1 MRNRKQK
8 ITSRDR
14 MILSLL
20 GEYGCISAG
29 RLKSHFWK
37 TKPKSDTHYRRIGI
51 LKKHRLIENVRGD
64 GGITIG
70 YRLTKKG
77 KRFLLLGASLAAQ
90 SVLRKSYRT
99 DFEHD
104 QLLIDLRS
112 LFRESPLVGDFKT
125 EAEVRSELFSEKTK
139 LLHWESA
146 PTIPDATFVF
156 KAPGHQMRVAVE
168 LELTAKVKRR
178 YARIFRSHLLSKNWQ
193 MVIYIVKDV
202 NFQKRLMKILS
213 DIKERDVQVKLAST
227 INGIYFCSLGEFLGQ
242 QLNAKLTNGK
252 REISLS
258 QIAQNFGLQRDIS
271 SAKNAPSQAANFA

>member
-37 TKPKSDTHYRRIGI
+37 TNAKSDTHYRRIGV
-51 LKKHRLIENVRGD
+51 LKKHRFIENVRGD

-77 KRFLLLGASLAAQ
+77 KRFLLLGSSIESK

-112 LFRESPLVGDFKT
+112 MFRESPLVGDFKT
-125 EAEVRSELFSEKTK
+125 EAEVRAELFSNKTK
-139 LLHWESA
+139 LIHWESA

-156 KAPGHQMRVAVE
+156 KAPGHQMRVALE

-178 YARIFRSHLLSKNWQ
+178 YARIFRSHLLSKNWK
-193 MVIYIVKDV
+193 MIIYIVKDV
-202 NFQKRLMKILS
+202 NFQKRLMKILN
-213 DIKERDVQVKLAST
+213 DIKERDVQVRLAGE
-227 INGIYFCSLGEFLGQ
+227 INGIYFCSLGEFLHNR
-242 QLNAKLTNGK
+242 LDAKLTNGK
-252 REISLS
+252 REISLQ
-258 QIAQNFGLQRDIS
+258 QIAQNFGLQKTI
-271 SAKNAPSQAANFA
+271 PSVENSPGRVENLA

>member
-37 TKPKSDTHYRRIGI
+37 TNAKSQTHYRRIGV
-51 LKKHRLIENVRGD
+51 LKKHRFIENVRGD
-64 GGITIG
+64 GGVMIG

-77 KRFLLLGASLAAQ
+77 KRFLLLGSNLESQ

-125 EAEVRSELFSEKTK
+125 EAEVRAELFSEKSK
-139 LLHWESA
+139 LIHWESA

-156 KAPGHQMRVAVE
+156 KAPGHQLRVAVE

-178 YARIFRSHLLSKNWQ
+178 YARIFRSHLLSRNWK
-193 MVIYIVKDV
+193 MVIYIVKDA
-202 NFQKRLMKILS
+202 NFQKRLMRILS
-213 DIKERDVQVKLAST
+213 DIKERDVQVRLASE
-227 INGIYFCSLGEFLGQ
+227 INGIYFCSLGEFQ
-242 QLNAKLTNGK
+242 QNRLDAKLTNGK

-258 QIAQNFGLQRDIS
+258 QIAQNFGLQREMS
-271 SAKNAPSQAANFA
+271 SAKNAPGDVVKST

>member
-1 MRNRKQK
+1 
-8 ITSRDR
+8 

-37 TKPKSDTHYRRIGI
+37 TNAKSHTHYRRIGV
-51 LKKHRLIENVRGD
+51 LKKHRFIENVRGD

-77 KRFLLLGASLAAQ
+77 KRYLLIGASIDPQ

-104 QLLIDLRS
+104 QLLIDLRNV
-112 LFRESPLVGDFKT
+112 FRESPLVDNFKT
-125 EAEVRSELFSEKTK
+125 EAEVRTEILSAKTN
-139 LLHWESA
+139 LIHWEST

-156 KAPGHQMRVAVE
+156 KAPGYQMCVAVE

-178 YARIFRSHLLSKNWQ
+178 YARIFRNHLLSKNWQ
-193 MVIYIVKDV
+193 MVVYIVKDT
-202 NFQKRLMKILS
+202 NFQAKLMKILS
-213 DIKERDVQVKLAST
+213 DVKERDVQVRLASE
-227 INGIYFCSLGEFLGQ
+227 INGIYFCSLSEFLEK
-242 QLNAKLTNGK
+242 QLDAKLTNGK
-252 REISLS
+252 REVSLS
-258 QIAQNFGLQRDIS
+258 QIAQNFGLKKSIS
-271 SAKNAPSQAANFA
+271 SAENALDTSTNSAGIKI

>member
-1 MRNRKQK
+1 MRDRKHK

-37 TKPKSDTHYRRIGI
+37 TTAKSHTHFRRIGV
-51 LKKHRLIENVRGD
+51 LKKHRFIENVLGD

-77 KRFLLLGASLAAQ
+77 KRFLLLGSSLESR

-112 LFRESPLVGDFKT
+112 MLRESPLVGDFKT
-125 EAEVRSELFSEKTK
+125 EAEVRTELFSETTK
-139 LLHWESA
+139 LIHWESVT
-146 PTIPDATFVF
+146 TIPDATFVF

-178 YARIFRSHLLSKNWQ
+178 YARIFRSHLLSKNWK
-193 MVIYIVKDV
+193 MVIYIVKDL

-213 DIKERDVQVKLAST
+213 DIKERDVQVRLASE
-227 INGIYFCSLGEFLGQ
+227 INGIYFCSLGDFLQ
-242 QLNAKLTNGK
+242 NRLDAKITNGK
-252 REISLS
+252 REISL
-258 QIAQNFGLQRDIS
+258 QEIAQNFGLSKTI
-271 SAKNAPSQAANFA
+271 PLAANVPGSMPNSV